1 MFNVWTMLVALP
13 IWAAALYGTLNIHTL
28 PASWAH
34 SICGPWGCGP
44 PTEALVAC
52 HGFWCVLGLPIAAI
66 AAARLPVRQ
75 LPRLAGLLLGLGA
88 LGIVALGAWE
98 AVNWLPHVAEHQ
110 RGYFPQ
116 RWMFSIATRVDFP
129 IAQMLLAGALVLAWC
144 RFLRPEATPEQAQPE
159 QSETSSE

>member
-1 MFNVWTMLVALP
+1 MFNVWALLVVLP

-66 AAARLPVRQ
+66 AAATLPARH
-75 LPRLAGLLLGLGA
+75 LPRLAGVLLGLGA
-88 LGIVALGAWE
+88 LGVVAVGIWE
-98 AVNWLPHVAEHQ
+98 AVNWLPDVAAHQ

-129 IAQMLLAGALVLAWC
+129 IVETLLAGVLVLAWG
-144 RFLRPEATPEQAQPE
+144 RILRPASATHQVQPE
-159 QSETSSE
+159 ASATRSE

>member
-1 MFNVWTMLVALP
+1 MLNLWTLLVALP

-66 AAARLPVRQ
+66 VAARLDPRQ
-75 LPRLAGLLLGLGA
+75 LPRLAGVLLGLGV
-88 LGIVALGAWE
+88 LGIVAIGIWE
-98 AVNWLPHVAEHQ
+98 GVTWLPHAAEHQ
-110 RGYFPQ
+110 RGYFLQ

-129 IAQMLLAGALVLAWC
+129 IFQTLLAGVLVLAWS
-144 RFLRPEATPEQAQPE
+144 RFTRATSNVAAANSEQIDDDG
-159 QSETSSE
+159 